1 LDHIPRRSAAGM
13 CRHRL
18 APARRWSQSWRRCR
32 WFIAGSAAAAEW
44 AASRLF
50 LLIAS
55 LGVFSAAVP
64 AMDIE
69 VQNNEVI
76 MSGPVN
82 GSECAQ
88 LGSILRQNAIG
99 VVVLTNSHGGNADA
113 GYCVGELIRQHRLA
127 TVIRGSCNSS
137 CSRMWLGGVSRTL
150 DGANSRVGLHSN
162 YNRNGDLRSGAPAR
176 LRAWIP
182 NYAPVNRELMEQWIN
197 LPENKQMMYFYN
209 DRAKLCDHGRCSAL
223 PGWNARNAGLSTQ

>member
-1 LDHIPRRSAAGM
+1 L
-13 CRHRL
+13 
-18 APARRWSQSWRRCR
+18 WRRC
-32 WFIAGSAAAAEW
+32 WWPIAGSAAAAEW
-44 AASRLF
+44 AASQLL
-50 LLIAS
+50 LLISS
-55 LGVFSAAVP
+55 LGALSVAAP

-69 VQNNEVI
+69 VQKNQVI
-76 MSGPVN
+76 MSGPVI
-82 GSECAQ
+82 GSECSQ
-88 LGSILRQNAIG
+88 LESILRQNAIG

-113 GYCVGELIRQHRLA
+113 GYCVGELIRQRRLA
-127 TVIRGSCNSS
+127 TVIHGSCNSS

-162 YNRNGDLRSGAPAR
+162 YDSNGNLRPGAPAR
-176 LRAWIP
+176 LRAWLP

-209 DRAKLCDHGRCSAL
+209 DRAELCDYGRCTSL